1 MNLYI
6 VRHGETDYNVQHI
19 VQAIS
24 NTKLN
29 NTGIMQANNL
39 KKEIDLLN
47 IDLIICSPLLRTK
60 QTANII
66 TNGRNIETIYD
77 DRIIE
82 RSAGKFE
89 GKSDKY
95 YDHIKVWDYK
105 LNTDLNQGIEKV
117 QDLFKRAKLFLNDIK
132 QKYPN
137 KNILIVTHEATIR
150 AIHYNIIGYNENTN
164 LKELKINNCCLLK
177 YKI

>member
-6 VRHGETDYNVQHI
+6 VRHGQTDYNVKHI
-19 VQAIS
+19 IQGIT

-39 KKEIDLLN
+39 KKQIDELD
-47 IDLIICSPLLRTK
+47 IDLIICSPLQRTK

-66 TNGRNIETIYD
+66 TDGRDIETIYD
-77 DRIIE
+77 NRIIE
-82 RSAGKFE
+82 RCAGKLE

-105 LNTDLNQGIEKV
+105 LNTDLNQDIEKV
-117 QDLFKRAKLFLNDIK
+117 QDLFKRTKLFLNDIEK
-132 QKYPN
+132 KYN
-137 KNILIVTHEATIR
+137 DKNILIVTHEATIR
-150 AIHYNIIGYNENTN
+150 AIHYNIIGYNKNTD
-164 LKELKINNCCLLK
+164 LKEIKIDNCCLLK